1 MRADDTAFIQVSL
14 SWFMFL
20 RGVRPLVSKNRL
32 CHPTGFVGC
41 SAVVGSAKS
50 SSDGQLKQL
59 SVDNASMRKSFEVQ
73 YSRVRALTFL
83 LTTFARLAKERNLKT

>member
-1 MRADDTAFIQVSL
+1 MRADDTAFIQVNL
-14 SWFMFL
+14 NWFVFL

-32 CHPTGFVGC
+32 YHPTGFVCC

-59 SVDNASMRKSFEVQ
+59 SVDNASMRKSFEV
-73 YSRVRALTFL
+73 
-83 LTTFARLAKERNLKT
+83 